1 MARVVDG
8 SRLGD
13 ARSVPELVSEMSS
26 EFGDLVRREVELAKT
41 EVKEQL
47 GTATKA
53 GAMFTATGVLGFL
66 ALQVLSVAAALG
78 LAAVL
83 PDALAFAIVGVVYLA
98 VAGLALARG
107 RRSLS
112 EFQPVPEQTIQT
124 IKEDIEMARASLAR
138 GASSP
143 AEPAYARPWA
153 SLPASDQTPR
163 S

>member
-1 MARVVDG
+1 M
-8 SRLGD
+8 
-13 ARSVPELVSEMSS
+13 PELFSEMTS
-26 EFGDLVRREVELAKT
+26 EFGDLVRREVELAKA

-83 PDALAFAIVGVVYLA
+83 PDALAFAIVGVVYLV
-98 VAGLALARG
+98 VAGLALVRG
-107 RRSLS
+107 KRNLN
-112 EFQPVPEQTIQT
+112 EFRPMPEQTIQT
-124 IKEDIEMARASLAR
+124 IKEDIQMARASLAR
-138 GASSP
+138 GAGSSS
-143 AEPAYARPWA
+143 EPAYARRWA
-153 SLPASDQTPR
+153 SLPASEQPTTPR